1 LYDENK
7 SLYVGVAGL
16 MTLFRRNTIGWR
28 RVIWLLT
35 KEQCANDRKLSHGFI
50 VELIYECSGDKAGSS
65 KIRLSFRKYNFRKD
79 KTYNSVLAFYFATAS
94 FRRRLLMGKWK

>member
-1 LYDENK
+1 
-7 SLYVGVAGL
+7 

-35 KEQCANDRKLSHGFI
+35 KEQSPNDRKLSHGFI
-50 VELIYECSGDKAGSS
+50 VELIYECSGDKTGSS

-79 KTYNSVLAFYFATAS
+79 ETYNSVLAFYS
-94 FRRRLLMGKWK
+94 QQLPFRRRLLMGKWK